1 MSHLNIL
8 LTVDSEMLIVGR
20 GGGWRRSRGLWWLS
34 TGRSFAGA
42 GIQRGLIA
50 NVVTGVYGEGCCSG
64 DGVGWRY
71 EWWNSVLTIL
81 STSLTRAEGVHPNAL
96 ASLNIIVMVG

>member
-1 MSHLNIL
+1 MVNHYNLL

-34 TGRSFAGA
+34 TGRSFTGA

-50 NVVTGVYGEGCCSG
+50 NVVTGVYGE
-64 DGVGWRY
+64 GVGWRY